1 MAVDATLKLVLLG
14 VDRSA
19 SKALKGVGKEAANAE
34 TKLSKMGKL
43 GKGAALGLAAGL
55 AGAGLMALDFGKDSL
70 AAFADADKSQKQ
82 LEDAYRRFPKVAS
95 VNIGALR
102 EYNDALQRKTGAD
115 ADDVASGQAVL
126 AQFDLTGKQLKDM
139 TPLLVDYATKT
150 GKDMPAAAKTL
161 GKAMMGNGRALK
173 DLGVDFK
180 DTGDPAKNYAQI
192 MDGLR
197 EKVGGYADSIP
208 EAEKKQKILQASFGD
223 LQEEV
228 GERLQPVMLGLVD
241 AGQGVLDWL
250 DANPAVVEGAAAG
263 FSLFGDVLVGIWEI
277 VRKFVAPALAWL
289 LDGVVGTTKGLAGML
304 RGLGSV
310 PGFEWA
316 TEAADKLDGTA
327 TGIEAVA
334 GGLRALAN
342 DPPPKIDL
350 DDTRA
355 KAKAKQIDTTIAK
368 LNRQKIK
375 LKSEGDTKG
384 AQKIEDKIRRL
395 QRMKKDIKIGVGLTP
410 VGKQKVTTIRGAG
423 GAIST
428 RFTASGHPSLPSGGL
443 TWVGESGAELL
454 QLPTGTRV
462 FSNAQSRA
470 MVSQGRTGGGS
481 GGSVILATTV
491 QGDTDPY
498 GAARRIERELLKL
511 LKSRGAGGSL
521 SFLRKR

>member
-19 SKALKGVGKEAANAE
+19 SKALKGVGKEAANTE
-34 TKLSKMGKL
+34 SKLGKLGKL

-70 AAFADADKSQKQ
+70 AAFAGAEKAQKQ
-82 LEDAYRRFPKVAS
+82 LEDAYARFPKVAS
-95 VNIGALR
+95 VNIEALQ
-102 EYNDALQRKTGAD
+102 EYNNALQRKTGAD

-150 GKDMPAAAKTL
+150 GKDIPSAAKTL
-161 GKAMMGNGRALK
+161 GKAMLGNGRALK

-192 MDGLR
+192 MEGLK

-208 EAEKKQKILQASFGD
+208 DAEKKQKILTHSFGD

-250 DANPAVVEGAAAG
+250 DANPQAVEGAAAAFG
-263 FSLFGDVLVGIWEI
+263 ILGDVLTGIWEI
-277 VRKFVAPALAWL
+277 TRKYVAPALAWL
-289 LDGVVGTTKGLAGML
+289 IDGAAGVVRGFAGML
-304 RGLGSV
+304 RSLGKV

-316 TEAADKLDGTA
+316 TEAADKLDTTA
-327 TGIEAVA
+327 TGVDAVA
-334 GGLRALAN
+334 DGLRSLAN
-342 DPPPKIDL
+342 DPPPKVDI

-355 KAKAKQIDTTIAK
+355 KAKAKQIETTVARLSK
-368 LNRQKIK
+368 KAIK
-375 LKSEGDTKG
+375 LRSEGDIKG
-384 AQKIEDKIRRL
+384 AQKIEDKIKSL

-470 MVSQGRTGGGS
+470 MVSQGRTGGG
-481 GGSVILATTV
+481 GTSVVLATTV

-498 GAARRIERELLKL
+498 GAARRIERKL
-511 LKSRGAGGSL
+511 LELVKSRGPGGTL

>member
-1 MAVDATLKLVLLG
+1 MADTTLKLILLG
-14 VDRSA
+14 EDKSA
-19 SKALKGVGKEAANAE
+19 SKALGAVGIGAAVA
-34 TKLSKMGKL
+34 
-43 GKGAALGLAAGL
+43 GAALLK
-55 AGAGLMALDFGKDSL
+55 FGG
-70 AAFADADKSQKQ
+70 DAVQAYLTAEKQ
-82 LEDAYRRFPKVAS
+82 QAKLEDAFTRFPKLADTNV
-95 VNIGALR
+95 
-102 EYNDALQRKTGAD
+102 DALSDLNAAIQRKVGAD
-115 ADDVASGQAVL
+115 ADDLAAAQATM
-126 AQFDLTGKQLKDM
+126 AQYDLTGKQLERL

-375 LKSEGDTKG
+375 LKSEGDTRG

-470 MVSQGRTGGGS
+470 MASQGRTGGGS
-481 GGSVILATTV
+481 GGSIVLATTV

-498 GAARRIERELLKL
+498 GAAKRIERELLRL
-511 LKSRGAGGSL
+511 LKSRPGGTL

>member
-1 MAVDATLKLVLLG
+1 MAAEATLKLVLLG

-19 SKALKGVGKEAANAE
+19 SKALKGVGKEAAAAD
-34 TKLSKMGKL
+34 TKLGRLGKY

-55 AGAGLMALDFGKDSL
+55 ATVGLAAVDFGADSL
-70 AAFADADKSQKQ
+70 KAFAEADKSQKQ
-82 LEDAYRRFPKVAS
+82 LEDAYKRFPKTADVS
-95 VNIGALR
+95 IDALR
-102 EYNDALQRKTGAD
+102 RYNEAIQRKTGAD
-115 ADDVASGQAVL
+115 ADDMASGQAVL
-126 AQFDLTGKQLKDM
+126 AQYNLTGRQIKSM

-150 GKDMPAAAKTL
+150 GKDLPSAAKTL

-180 DTGDPAKNYAQI
+180 NTGDPAKNYAQI
-192 MDGLR
+192 MDGLK

-250 DANPAVVEGAAAG
+250 DANPAVIEGAAAG
-263 FSLFGDVLVGIWEI
+263 FAIFGDVLTGIWEI
-277 VRKFVAPALAWL
+277 VRKYVAPALAWII
-289 LDGVVGTTKGLAGML
+289 DGVTGTTKGMAGML
-304 RGLGSV
+304 RALGTV

-316 TEAADKLDGTA
+316 TEAADKLDSTA
-327 TGIEAVA
+327 TGVDAVA
-334 GGLRALAN
+334 DGLRALAN
-342 DPPPKIDL
+342 DPPPQVDID
-350 DDTRA
+350 DRKAQA
-355 KAKAKQIDTTIAK
+355 KARQIDAKIAK
-368 LNRQKIK
+368 LNKQRIK

-384 AQKIEDKIRRL
+384 AQKIEDKIKRL

-423 GAIST
+423 GTISA
-428 RFTASGHPSLPSGGL
+428 RFTASGHPSLPSGGF

-462 FSNAQSRA
+462 YSNAQSRA
-470 MVSQGRTGGGS
+470 MASQGRTGGGS
-481 GGSVILATTV
+481 GGSIVLATTV

-498 GAARRIERELLKL
+498 GAAKRIERELLRL
-511 LKSRGAGGSL
+511 LKSRPGGTL
-521 SFLRKR
+521 SFLRKH